1 MRRSFEN
8 EGTGSGSG
16 SRLPGEGAD
25 AIWAAV
31 WTRVKSKL
39 QLLLGEDKYHSWI
52 SPLSLEGVSNGCAT
66 LGAPKEYFRF
76 YVDLHFRD
84 QISRMWETESKDI
97 KRVRV
102 ETRVAKY
109 GASMTHG
116 RTASRNVE
124 HGAAAQG
131 SQASNSDGQT
141 SQHAEEVN
149 KGDVF
154 APAKQGGRTEPRHAP
169 LSSAFKS
176 SAFGAS
182 GFSSAGFKAPA
193 SVSESPL
200 GSEFNP
206 TKTFATFV
214 EGEPNELAFLTGK
227 SFAEMH
233 PDCPNS
239 LYIYGKSGGGK
250 THLLH
255 AIGQSIVSQHPNFRV
270 LYLSAERFTYHF
282 IRALRDRDTLAFK
295 DALTNVDVLLLDD
308 VQFLSNKQNTQEEVF
323 HVIDILL
330 TAGKKVVCC
339 ADVPPS
345 DLDGVNARIVTRMA
359 HGAVVPVG
367 LPDFNLRRK
376 ILQAKLKPLR
386 EQYGAHFRYNEEII
400 DFLAEAL
407 NADVRTLEGA
417 VAQISMF
424 LRAGKEVDM
433 ETVRFQIVSDLIKVG
448 SSDLSIQK
456 IQEVVSDHFGLTIED
471 LRSKRRTKEFVLARH
486 LAMFLCKEQ
495 TPRSYPQI
503 AAKFGG
509 KDHST
514 IIHAF
519 KKVSKLQN
527 EDDTVR
533 QHLVNLRKKLDR
545 Q

>member
-1 MRRSFEN
+1 MSGEN
-8 EGTGSGSG
+8 G
-16 SRLPGEGAD
+16 D
-25 AIWAAV
+25 AIWTAV

-39 QLLLGEDKYHSWI
+39 QVLLGEDKYQSWI

-84 QISRMWETESKDI
+84 QISRIWETESKDI

-102 ETRVAKY
+102 KTRTSRY
-109 GASMTHG
+109 GAPY
-116 RTASRNVE
+116 AQDRN
-124 HGAAAQG
+124 AARSAG
-131 SQASNSDGQT
+131 
-141 SQHAEEVN
+141 HAEDANQQTGQHTEEAS

-154 APAKQGGRTEPRHAP
+154 APEKLSGRGEPRHAP
-169 LSSAFKS
+169 LSSAFTS
-176 SAFGAS
+176 SAFTSSGYSGA
-182 GFSSAGFKAPA
+182 AFKAPA
-193 SVSESPL
+193 SVSDSPL

-206 TKTFATFV
+206 AKTFATFV

-233 PDCPNS
+233 DDCPNS

-255 AIGQSIVSQHPNFRV
+255 AIGQSITARHPHSRV

-282 IRALRDRDTLAFK
+282 VRALRSRDTLAFK

-339 ADVPPS
+339 ADVPPAE
-345 DLDGVNARIVTRMA
+345 LDGVNARIVTRMA

-367 LPDFNLRRK
+367 LPDFDLRRK
-376 ILQAKLKPLR
+376 ILETKLKPMR
-386 EQYGAHFRYNEEII
+386 GQYGANFRYNEEMI
-400 DFLAEAL
+400 DFLAQSL

-424 LRAGKEVDM
+424 LRAGKQVDM

-448 SSDLSIQK
+448 TNDLSIQK